1 MFDGNYFNGR
11 DSRMVRVSCDAMF
24 DGSLAVR
31 GNDVEVSVPRASI
44 RVTPRLART
53 HRTLYLPG
61 GAQIQSDNNDA
72 VDAAFPDRRA
82 GGIADRLERH
92 PQVVTASVI
101 VTIVALVCA
110 FAFGL
115 PWLADRLA
123 ERIPLSVEQRIGEQT
138 LSTLRRVVLK
148 PSKLA
153 AERQAELKQR
163 FATFVQNIPGAE
175 KYQVEFFDAP
185 AIGANAFALPG
196 GTIVFTD
203 ALMGMI
209 DNDDEFVAVAAHEVG
224 HERYRHVV
232 RSVLRESAVAIVAA
246 FFAADV
252 SSASTVV
259 VAIPVF
265 LLRNSYSRTF
275 ESEADDYAFKELA
288 AHNISPR
295 VFADAMRK
303 FQKEY
308 GEDGAADAYIS
319 SHPVTSERIARAEAA
334 ADEFDK
340 AKR

>member
-1 MFDGNYFNGR
+1 MFAGNYFNGR
-11 DSRMVRVSCDAMF
+11 DSRMVRVSCDVMSN
-24 DGSLAVR
+24 GSLAIR
-31 GNDVEVSVPRASI
+31 GHDVEISVPRAAI

-53 HRTLYLPG
+53 HRTLYLPD
-61 GAQIQSDNNDA
+61 GAQLQCDDNDA
-72 VDAAFPDRRA
+72 VDAAFPDRHME
-82 GGIADRLERH
+82 GVADRLERH
-92 PQVVTASVI
+92 PHVVAASVI

-110 FAFGL
+110 FAFGV
-115 PWLADRLA
+115 PWLADRVA
-123 ERIPLSVEQRIGEQT
+123 ERVPWSVEQRIGEQT
-138 LSTLRRVVLK
+138 LSTLRHVALK

-153 AERQAELKQR
+153 TERVVELKRR
-163 FATFVQNIPGAE
+163 FTDFVQDIPGAE

-203 ALMGMI
+203 QLIALI

-224 HERYRHVV
+224 HERYHHVV
-232 RSVLRESAVAIVAA
+232 RSVLRESAVAIIAA

-265 LLRNSYSRTF
+265 LLQNSYSRAF
-275 ESEADDYAFKELA
+275 ESEADDYAFKELS
-288 AHNISPR
+288 AHDISPR

-308 GEDGAADAYIS
+308 GDDGAADAYIS

-334 ADEFDK
+334 ADDFDK
-340 AKR
+340 SKH